1 MGNGVVPAAPAAQ
14 VEELVGHRGV
24 ELGAVVP
31 GQSAAC
37 DIYLN
42 DRAYW
47 HNVPAAVWP
56 YKLDG
61 YRVLKKWPS
70 YRERNILARPLTLE
84 EVQHFIDTARRIA
97 TILTLTDT

>member
-1 MGNGVVPAAPAAQ
+1 M
-14 VEELVGHRGV
+14 
-24 ELGAVVP
+24 
-31 GQSAAC
+31 
-37 DIYLN
+37 
-42 DRAYW
+42 
-47 HNVPAAVWP
+47 PAAVWP

-70 YRERNILARPLTLE
+70 YRERTILARPLTLE